1 MAGVW
6 RSVVRSLP
14 VLASRADWLLAGAF
28 TVSAELGVLMRQPHP
43 AGEWRLKAIAALA
56 LLGLAGRRRQP
67 LVPVALITGSGVA
80 SVIAGATTPMA
91 VPQIALLL
99 ATYSL
104 GAYAGNIQL
113 GLGALMP
120 TAMAA
125 AIDLLLPKPPVPI
138 LSGIAWYAI
147 FVTGAPVFI
156 GRLVRSRSR
165 LVQRLEQQRAALV
178 AERDAGTS
186 RAVIAERQLMS
197 RQLRGG

>member
-6 RSVVRSLP
+6 RSVVRILP

-28 TVSAELGVLMRQPHP
+28 TVSAELEVLMRQPQP
-43 AGEWRLKAIAALA
+43 PGEWRLEAIAALA
-56 LLGLAGRRRQP
+56 LLGLAWRRRQA
-67 LVPVALITGSGVA
+67 LVPGALI
-80 SVIAGATTPMA
+80 
-91 VPQIALLL
+91 
-99 ATYSL
+99 
-104 GAYAGNIQL
+104 
-113 GLGALMP
+113 P
-120 TAMAA
+120 TAMPA